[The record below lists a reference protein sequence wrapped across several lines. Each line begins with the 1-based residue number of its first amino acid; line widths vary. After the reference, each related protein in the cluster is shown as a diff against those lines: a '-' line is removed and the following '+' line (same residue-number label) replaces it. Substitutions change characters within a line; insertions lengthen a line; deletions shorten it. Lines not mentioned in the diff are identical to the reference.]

1 MRTLKVYQLQNL
13 MSDYSFFL
21 EKNCDYLDDSISIK
35 AIRQKWMPFDLDRF
49 TPPEFGLEQ
58 SDAGKKNYEFD
69 ISSATAPFFIFSE
82 KTLEAIRDILEPR
95 GQILPIITPSKR
107 KKYIGYYPTNP
118 LIDSI
123 DLEKSKQMDIDPMK
137 NFGITDISELYIKKG
152 IVLDEYIICPEL
164 GKSCVLVTD
173 KFRER
178 VEQAGLL
185 GFDFTFSYEIKLL

>member
-13 MSDYSFFL
+13 MTDYSFFL
-21 EKNCDYLDDSISIK
+21 EENCDSLDDPISIK
-35 AIRQKWMPFDLDRF
+35 AIRQKWMPFDLERF
-49 TPPEFGLEQ
+49 TPPEFSLER
-58 SDAGKKNYEFD
+58 SDTGKKNYKFD

-82 KTLEAIRDILEPR
+82 KAMESMIDILQPR
-95 GQILPIITPSKR
+95 GQMLPIITPSKK

-118 LIDSI
+118 LVDGV
-123 DLEKSKQMDIDPMK
+123 DLEKSKQMDKDPVK
-137 NFGITDISELYIKKG
+137 NFGITDISQLYIKKG
-152 IVLDEYIICPEL
+152 VVLDEYIICPEL

-178 VEQAGLL
+178 VEKAELL